1 MRRRDILRN
10 GAALGATASVGALA
24 GCAGGGG
31 GESEQSAAL
40 SKESFDF
47 HEGESGNLVVAVTL
61 KNAGETDGTGNLYVT
76 VTAAAE
82 RTDGN
87 QTEGNRSDGGDDG
100 TVASRESMEV
110 TVPAGETKTVELAF
124 DISYEQFS
132 RQGSINVD
140 FRP

>member
-10 GAALGATASVGALA
+10 CAALGATASVGVLA

-31 GESEQSAAL
+31 DSESGQSAAL

-47 HEGESGNLVVAVTL
+47 REGESGNLVVSVTL
-61 KNAGETDGTGNLYVT
+61 KNAGEVEGTGNLYVT
-76 VTAAAE
+76 VTAAE

-87 QTEGNRSDGGDDG
+87 QSDGNQSDGGDDG

-124 DISYEQFS
+124 GISYEQFS
-132 RQGSINVD
+132 REGSINVD